1 MKWRYVMYYKSEAIK
16 KCEEKVLIE
25 LRNRNPQYY
34 DLFLKSDSDV
44 PGEIIEFL
52 AEHEES
58 EFVLGSVQRLIEK
71 KVYDISWYE
80 LMLEFANG
88 SPAQRTEIAFQLEDG
103 VFGLLSA
110 EEARRYISQATDEYT
125 LTELRQEV
133 MANKPERVEK
143 EEPAKQKQEEDVL
156 PKGEAI
162 LKNYYRSILEEEE
175 KNLLKA
181 YPSDTSLQ
189 DALNSIG
196 QAIKMHNDVTN
207 LVEHF
212 KKHINTQAALITD
225 LEENLKIEKA
235 EVANLRNDLDVMTAE
250 KNKYQK
256 AYEQLKSHVQT
267 VNADIRI

>member
-1 MKWRYVMYYKSEAIK
+1 MYYKNEAIK
-16 KCEEKVLIE
+16 KCEEKVLVE

-34 DLFLKSDSDV
+34 DLILKSESDV

-52 AEHEES
+52 AEHEEY
-58 EFVLGSVQRLIEK
+58 EFVSGSVQRLIEK

-125 LTELRQEV
+125 LTQLRQEV
-133 MANKPERVEK
+133 MASKPERIEIE
-143 EEPAKQKQEEDVL
+143 EEPAKQEEEIL
-156 PKGEAI
+156 PKGEEI
-162 LKNYYRSILEEEE
+162 LKNYYKSILEEEE
-175 KNLLKA
+175 KNLLEA

-250 KNKYQK
+250 KDKYQK